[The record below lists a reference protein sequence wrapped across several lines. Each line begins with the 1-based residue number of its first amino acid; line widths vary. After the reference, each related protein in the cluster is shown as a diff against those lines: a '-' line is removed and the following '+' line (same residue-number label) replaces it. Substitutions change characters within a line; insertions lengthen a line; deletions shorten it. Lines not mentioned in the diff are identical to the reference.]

1 MKTNIQK
8 DVKQNELKLNEEEI
22 RSVAGFSDLSSDETD
37 VLSDFIYQISFLIY
51 KNSKDEQS

>member
-22 RSVAGFSDLSSDETD
+22 ISVAGFSDLSSDEAD

>member
-22 RSVAGFSDLSSDETD
+22 RSVAGFSDLSSDEAD